1 MTIDVVRRKSNRTSR
16 REREQRDELP
26 IGETDANIFNCPA
39 CARPLAVGSRRC
51 PACST
56 RLLAGVRASRAVGF
70 IAIGVLIGGVVG
82 GASVGIVALLNA
94 PATAVAVQPD
104 AAVTPSSAPLASA
117 PAPAPVANPAIP
129 AAALTALSQSAL
141 VNQRLVADAAR
152 LEAAMAADQPTSV
165 EIARALR
172 ALSATATFG
181 DRIAPDVGAWTAGT
195 EVSAGLQTFYDAVG
209 ATARDGLA
217 SSLQNRAAYVRA
229 GLAMLEVM
237 DGLPTLDAAAR
248 DLAATAD
255 LDLPAL
261 SGATEPSPAP

>member
-1 MTIDVVRRKSNRTSR
+1 MTIDAVRRKSNRTSR

-39 CARPLAVGSRRC
+39 CARPLAVGTRRC
-51 PACST
+51 PACTT
-56 RLLAGVRASRAVGF
+56 RLLAGVRASRAAGF
-70 IAIGVLIGGVVG
+70 IAVGVLIGGLIGGSAVG
-82 GASVGIVALLNA
+82 VASLLAA
-94 PATAVAVQPD
+94 PAATVAVQPD
-104 AAVTPSSAPLASA
+104 PLVTPSGAPAPSAA
-117 PAPAPVANPAIP
+117 APAPVVDPAVP
-129 AAALTALSQSAL
+129 AAALTALGQSAL

-152 LEAAMAADQPTSV
+152 LETAMAADQPASV

-181 DRIAPDVGAWTAGT
+181 DRIAPDVAALAQGV
-195 EVSAGLQTFYDAVG
+195 EVSAGLAAFYDAVG

-217 SSLQNRAAYVRA
+217 YSLQNTAAYVRA
-229 GLAMLEVM
+229 GRAMLHVM

-248 DLAATAD
+248 ELAATAD

-261 SGATEPSPAP
+261 AGPTEPSKAP